1 MSVART
7 YCGTPR
13 ASDAGTEM
21 TVFGWVDHRRDHGGL
36 VFLDIR
42 DRSGILQVVIDP
54 RDAPEAH
61 AAAHEA
67 RLEWVLR
74 VEGTLQLR
82 DAANVNAKRVTGEV
96 ELRARAC
103 TVLAAAATPPFP
115 VNEDTEVDEQLRLRY
130 RYLDLRRPRLQR
142 NLMARARLSAEL
154 RRALHELGFLEIET
168 PQLIRATPEGARDYL
183 VPSRL
188 FPGSFYALPQSPQLY
203 KQLSMV
209 AGFDRYYQLAHC
221 MRDEDLRADRQP
233 EFTQLDIEM
242 SFVDEEDVFAALE
255 HVIPAAWNACEFR
268 GSPLRVPFPR
278 ITWRDAMSRYG
289 VDKPDTRFEL
299 LLHDVTPAVG
309 HGGFT
314 TFTGVVQRGGIVKA
328 ICVKGGDDLTRSDIE
343 HRLLE
348 IARAA
353 GAKGLAYLWKR
364 ADGWQGGIAKFFDAG
379 ELDALGSAVDAE
391 VGDCVLMVADQPLVV
406 AAALG
411 ALRNHLGRTR
421 GLCDDAR
428 VDMIWVTDFP
438 MFVRS
443 EETGD
448 IVPAHHPF
456 TMVNV
461 DDIDLLE
468 TDPLA
473 VRSRAYDIVLNGR
486 EVGSGSI
493 RITDPEVQRRVF
505 NVIGIDD
512 EVARRR
518 FGFLLEAFTYGAPP
532 HGGFAGGIDRLLM
545 EGLGE
550 ENIRD
555 VIAFPKN
562 QQAQEPMSSA
572 PAPVD
577 DAQLRELGLAIA
589 PSRRAGPGGNPSEAA
604 DRSDNRVSI
613 HTGGRDQ

>member
-1 MSVART
+1 MTTVRT
-7 YCGTPR
+7 PCGAPR
-13 ASDAGTEM
+13 AADAGSRL
-21 TVFGWVDHRRDHGGL
+21 TVYGWVDRRRDHGGL
-36 VFLDIR
+36 VFLDLR
-42 DRSGILQVVIDP
+42 DHSGILQVVIDP
-54 RDAPEAH
+54 RDAPAAH
-61 AAAHEA
+61 AAAHEV

-74 VEGTLQLR
+74 IEGELR
-82 DAANVNAKRVTGEV
+82 LRAPENVNPRRDTGEV
-96 ELRARAC
+96 ELHAAAC
-103 TVLAAAATPPFP
+103 TVLSAARTPPFP

-142 NLMARARLSAEL
+142 NMRARARLSAEL
-154 RRALHELGFLEIET
+154 RSALRELGFLEIET

-242 SFVDEEDVFAALE
+242 SFVDEEDVWAALE
-255 HVIPAAWNACEFR
+255 HVIPRAWHACEFL
-268 GSPLRVPFPR
+268 GSPLTVPFPR
-278 ITWRDAMSRYG
+278 ITWRDAMDRYG

-299 LLHDVTPAVG
+299 LLEDVTGCVRHSAFRVFTAAVE
-309 HGGFT
+309 
-314 TFTGVVQRGGIVKA
+314 RGGVVKA

-343 HRLLE
+343 HRLTE
-348 IARAA
+348 TVRAARAQ
-353 GAKGLAYLWKR
+353 GLAYLWKR
-364 ADGWQGGIAKFFDAG
+364 ADGWQGGIAKFFTAE
-379 ELDALGSAVDAE
+379 ELECIGAATGAE
-391 VGDCVLMVADQPLVV
+391 VGDCVLMVADRPEIV

-411 ALRNHLGRTR
+411 ALRNQLGRER
-421 GLCDDAR
+421 RLYDDGR
-428 VDMIWVTDFP
+428 VDIVWITEFP
-438 MFVRS
+438 MFERS
-443 EETGD
+443 EETGA
-448 IVPAHHPF
+448 ITPAHHPF

-461 DDIDLLE
+461 EDLDKLE

-486 EVGSGSI
+486 ELGSGSI
-493 RITDPEVQRRVF
+493 RITDPDVQRRVF
-505 NVIGIDD
+505 AAIGIDAED
-512 EVARRR
+512 ARRK
-518 FGFLLEAFTYGAPP
+518 FGFLLEAFEYGAPP

-555 VIAFPKN
+555 VIAYPKN
-562 QQAQEPMSSA
+562 QQAQEPMTDA

-577 DAQLRELGLAIA
+577 EAQLRELGLTLI
-589 PSRRAGPGGNPSEAA
+589 PRRGG
-604 DRSDNRVSI
+604 DT
-613 HTGGRDQ
+613 TG